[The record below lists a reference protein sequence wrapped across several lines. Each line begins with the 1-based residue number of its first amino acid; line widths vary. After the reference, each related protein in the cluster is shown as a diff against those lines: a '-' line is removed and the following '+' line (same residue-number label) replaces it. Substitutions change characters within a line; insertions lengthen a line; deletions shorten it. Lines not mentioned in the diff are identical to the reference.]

1 MGKWQFYDFRR
12 VEKKAFYDYRR
23 MPRLSPTN
31 TLFGRRLREARIRA
45 GIAQDRLGV
54 MIGMDEGSSSARMS
68 RYETGTHEPPFS
80 LAEKLANVLKVPAA
94 YFYCDDD
101 QLAVLLIRYSVL
113 GSSAKEQVQTLVANL
128 SATVT

>member
-1 MGKWQFYDFRR
+1 
-12 VEKKAFYDYRR
+12 

-80 LAEKLANVLKVPAA
+80 LAEKLADVLKVPAA

-101 QLAVLLIRYSVL
+101 QLAALLVSYAALDPTAR
-113 GSSAKEQVQTLVANL
+113 EQVHAVVANL
-128 SATVT
+128 SATTA

>member
-1 MGKWQFYDFRR
+1 
-12 VEKKAFYDYRR
+12 

-80 LAEKLANVLKVPAA
+80 LAEKLADVLKVPAA

>member
-1 MGKWQFYDFRR
+1 
-12 VEKKAFYDYRR
+12 

-80 LAEKLANVLKVPAA
+80 LAEKLADVLNVPPA
-94 YFYCDDD
+94 YFYCHDDK
-101 QLAVLLIRYSVL
+101 LADLLIRYEAL
-113 GSSAKEQVQTLVANL
+113 GSVAREQVQALIVSL
-128 SATVT
+128 SATTG